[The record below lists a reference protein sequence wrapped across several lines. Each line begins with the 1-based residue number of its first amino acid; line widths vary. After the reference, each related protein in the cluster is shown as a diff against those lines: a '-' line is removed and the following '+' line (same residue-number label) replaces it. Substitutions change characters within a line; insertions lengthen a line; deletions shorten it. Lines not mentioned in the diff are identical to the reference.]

1 MESKTKSTPHTF
13 RGKKQENKPTVSI
26 PSPSPPSAAAST
38 SLALALAV
46 ALAVVDK
53 TAVVTFS
60 TTSLVGG
67 TVAGG

>member
-1 MESKTKSTPHTF
+1 M
-13 RGKKQENKPTVSI
+13 KQNRKLTVSI
-26 PSPSPPSAAAST
+26 PSSAAAST
-38 SLALALAV
+38 SLAFARAV